1 MHPVTA
7 DEIRDQ
13 MRSSREP
20 RKIAL
25 LIRAF
30 ACLNAAQRQADN
42 SILLREIEI
51 AESRAQSLEIR
62 ADEPGADWRQ
72 WLRDWRYI

>member
-1 MHPVTA
+1 MHPITA

-13 MRSSREP
+13 IRRSRDP

-25 LIRAF
+25 LIRAL
-30 ACLNAAQRQADN
+30 ACLNAAQRRADN
-42 SILLREIEI
+42 STLLREIEI
-51 AESRAQSLEIR
+51 AEGRAQSLEIR

-72 WLRDWRYI
+72 WLRDWLYI